1 LHEICAVDSVAV
13 ATDALP
19 ADLRG
24 FVSNEPAEKREALVE
39 IEKTWAQALEQHDA
53 NALGCILADEFE
65 DAGID
70 GSVSNRAAA
79 LARTT
84 NSGKLHHEL
93 SDLHA
98 HVHGDFGYIRGLAT
112 GTPVGGGTSTTVR
125 FTDIYVYR
133 DGRWQCVAG
142 QESLV
147 RR

>member
-1 LHEICAVDSVAV
+1 MKYAPWILLLWLLTLCPRIYAASCPTNQPKDE
-13 ATDALP
+13 
-19 ADLRG
+19 
-24 FVSNEPAEKREALVE
+24 NALVE

-70 GSVSNRAAA
+70 GSVSVRDAV
-79 LARTT
+79 LAKTK
-84 NSGKLHHEL
+84 NSKNVHHEL

-98 HVHGDFGYIRGLAT
+98 YVHGDFGYIRGLAT